1 MIWSRKQLRG
11 WRTANHGG
19 SLTTSWS
26 YIVPRSQDFPAYSFT
41 CVFNLIRWN
50 SWVSQSSIWLQGS
63 EGFILWS
70 SAASFSCS
78 VGRVEAVQ
86 CSLYCERHCCLEVC
100 GAVACENDLVT
111 WYLIAWSCGCLSL
124 DPSSDPTQR
133 AAEGTLKHS
142 QPHCYVSL
150 GWVGVGGG
158 CVCVLVSIIQSG
170 GKKHDNFFFFK
181 KEKNLNENTRC
192 QQIRHT
198 NLCLLTATPAGY
210 KLTLCKLMLG
220 ANVLEI
226 TLSLW

>member
-1 MIWSRKQLRG
+1 MRINHEAVVTQHGSLRG
-11 WRTANHGG
+11 DDWALSAERRWYGAGG
-19 SLTTSWS
+19 SWEAEEQRTMEDHWQRAGAISCQGHKIS
-26 YIVPRSQDFPAYSFT
+26 PHIPFT
-41 CVFNLIRWN
+41 WVFNLIRWN

-124 DPSSDPTQR
+124 DPSADQTQR

-170 GKKHDNFFFFK
+170 G
-181 KEKNLNENTRC
+181 EKNMT
-192 QQIRHT
+192 I
-198 NLCLLTATPAGY
+198 
-210 KLTLCKLMLG
+210 
-220 ANVLEI
+220 
-226 TLSLW
+226 